1 MCEGNIM
8 SKKEIIIDKKHYKI
22 NGEDLITA
30 MENGLVSKEQYIGFL
45 KGNIM
50 KYLVR
55 CEYKN
60 NTLSDLTKAKD
71 YLNRLYD
78 FFKEDEIKVPIIKE
92 NDFIKWDS
100 DSCDCSQC
108 EEECSFGYHEC
119 GCCDEECGD
128 CGSDYFKES
137 VDEIIRRYK
146 IHRIAQILSK
156 YGEDNE

>member
-108 EEECSFGYHEC
+108 
-119 GCCDEECGD
+119 DEECGD
-128 CGSDYFKES
+128 CGSDYLKES
-137 VDEIIRRYK
+137 VDEIIRRYR

>member
-78 FFKEDEIKVPIIKE
+78 FFKEDE
-92 NDFIKWDS
+92 
-100 DSCDCSQC
+100 QC

-128 CGSDYFKES
+128 CGSDYLKES
-137 VDEIIRRYK
+137 VDEIIRRYR

-156 YGEDNE
+156 YGGDNE

>member
-1 MCEGNIM
+1 M

-78 FFKEDEIKVPIIKE
+78 FFKEDE
-92 NDFIKWDS
+92 S
-100 DSCDCSQC
+100 DCSQC
-108 EEECSFGYHEC
+108 EEE
-119 GCCDEECGD
+119 
-128 CGSDYFKES
+128 K
-137 VDEIIRRYK
+137 K
-146 IHRIAQILSK
+146 I
-156 YGEDNE
+156 

>member
-1 MCEGNIM
+1 M

-92 NDFIKWDS
+92 NDFFKWDS

-128 CGSDYFKES
+128 YGSDYLKES
-137 VDEIIRRYK
+137 VDEIIRRYR

-156 YGEDNE
+156 YGGDNE

>member
-1 MCEGNIM
+1 M

-92 NDFIKWDS
+92 NDFFKWDS

-128 CGSDYFKES
+128 CGFDYLKES
-137 VDEIIRRYK
+137 VDEIIRRYR

-156 YGEDNE
+156 YGGDNE